1 MEITTRI
8 HRSRLRQPAVL
19 AWLRL
24 ARVFQKI
31 DTRSEQFFRAH
42 ELNTDQFKLNT
53 AHFDILAQV
62 GAARGMTQQE
72 LADALLVTKGN
83 ISQLLSK
90 LEQVGLIARRQE
102 GRTNCLSLTKQGE
115 ALFQLVVPQQEALIA
130 NLLAPLSDD
139 EQHEL
144 LRLLRK
150 LDHGIT
156 A

>member
-1 MEITTRI
+1 MKTT
-8 HRSRLRQPAVL
+8 SRTNQSSLRRPAVL

-31 DTRSEQFFRAH
+31 DTRSEHFFRSH
-42 ELNTDQFKLNT
+42 GLNT
-53 AHFDILAQV
+53 AHFDVLAQV

-90 LEQVGLIARRQE
+90 LEQAGLIARRQE
-102 GRTNCLSLTKQGE
+102 GRTNCLSLTERGQQ
-115 ALFQLVVPQQEALIA
+115 LFDHVVPQQEDLIA
-130 NLLAPLSDD
+130 DLLAPLTED
-139 EQHEL
+139 EQREL

-150 LDHGIT
+150 LDHGIS
-156 A
+156 

>member
-1 MEITTRI
+1 MEITSRT
-8 HRSRLRQPAVL
+8 HRPRLRQPAVL

-31 DTRSEQFFRAH
+31 DTRSERFFRSH
-42 ELNTDQFKLNT
+42 GLNT
-53 AHFDILAQV
+53 AHFDVLAQV
-62 GAARGMTQQE
+62 GAARDMTQQE

-90 LEQVGLIARRQE
+90 LEQVGLITRRQA
-102 GRTNCLSLTKQGE
+102 GRTNCLSLTAQGE

-130 NLLAPLSDD
+130 DLLEPLSAD
-139 EQHEL
+139 EQREL

-150 LDHGIT
+150 LDHSIT
-156 A
+156 T

>member
-1 MEITTRI
+1 MKTTAQPQRP
-8 HRSRLRQPAVL
+8 SLRQPAVL

-31 DTRSEQFFRAH
+31 DTRSERFFRS
-42 ELNTDQFKLNT
+42 QGLNT
-53 AHFDILAQV
+53 AHFDVLAQV

-90 LEQVGLIARRQE
+90 LEQVGLIARRQA
-102 GRTNCLSLTKQGE
+102 GRTNCLSLTEQGQ
-115 ALFQLVVPQQEALIA
+115 ALFNKVVPQQEALIA
-130 NLLAPLSDD
+130 DLLAPLSND
-139 EQHEL
+139 EQREL

-150 LDHGIT
+150 LDQNIT
-156 A
+156 T